1 MNTEQANTEVNPVK
15 SESVQGDQNPVGITQ
30 PPKREKAIEKSD
42 SFREEKP
49 PLESD
54 TSNLF
59 SVSKEDGKVKRN
71 GDDFRSIETGVKVE
85 VEVSSSNKLEMQL
98 TEAKK
103 LFKKELITKDEY
115 DKMRAKILN
124 LD

>member
-1 MNTEQANTEVNPVK
+1 MNTEQANTEVNQVK

-59 SVSKEDGKVKRN
+59 SVSKEIGKIR
-71 GDDFRSIETGVKVE
+71 
-85 VEVSSSNKLEMQL
+85 EMVMIFDLLKQ
-98 TEAKK
+98 ASK
-103 LFKKELITKDEY
+103 
-115 DKMRAKILN
+115 
-124 LD
+124 